1 MMSRK
6 VSTLLRRPAD
16 QAFRASRPAIEV
28 VRAYPP
34 RFQTTTDASRRL
46 KLQPWVDRPGGHEGE
61 KKIGGRPSVP
71 ELAALGEAH
80 RPGPPTRGR
89 GVDRDK
95 HPFACMRRCRIAP
108 ARDPVACCGGGAVA
122 GEAGRATSP
131 IAGTRDTASSPSHA
145 IMRATAAA
153 PYRVPALVVGR
164 SPYVATPASRRRS
177 SPRRAF
183 RAR

>member
-6 VSTLLRRPAD
+6 VSTPLRRPAD

-28 VRAYPP
+28 ARAYPP

-61 KKIGGRPSVP
+61 KKIGAAPSVP

-80 RPGPPTRGR
+80 RPGPPTRVCR
-89 GVDRDK
+89 GDEGSSILFD
-95 HPFACMRRCRIAP
+95 CMRRCRIVP
-108 ARDPVACCGGGAVA
+108 VRDPVACCGGRTVA

-131 IAGTRDTASSPSHA
+131 IGGTRDTASGLSRA

-153 PYRVPALVVGR
+153 P
-164 SPYVATPASRRRS
+164 
-177 SPRRAF
+177 
-183 RAR
+183 